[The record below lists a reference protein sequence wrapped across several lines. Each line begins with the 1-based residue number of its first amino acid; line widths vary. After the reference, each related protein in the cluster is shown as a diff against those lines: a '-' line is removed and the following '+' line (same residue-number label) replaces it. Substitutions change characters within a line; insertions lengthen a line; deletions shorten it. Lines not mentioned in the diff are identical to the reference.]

1 MNRKTSRLTL
11 VAVSLVCVLILAACN
26 CAPTLRYITISPA
39 TSTIGAG
46 TTEQLTATGYYSNGS
61 VFPNL
66 SASWTSSNA
75 AVATDGG
82 TSGLVS
88 GVATGTATITATAIG
103 ITSSTATVTVA
114 PITSIAITP
123 VNPTIQST
131 ATQQFDAVGTY
142 TGGTEDVTAF
152 VTWSSS
158 STGVATFSTTTA
170 GLANA
175 VAAGSTTVTATLGS
189 VSASTTL
196 TVTNAVSLVV
206 APASATIAV
215 GNSTAFT
222 VQEQWADMSLHPV
235 VGTVTWSSSAPTQAN
250 VVQYGTA
257 GGALAAGFS
266 AGAPTITANEGG
278 ATGTAT
284 LNVTL
289 GTIHYAYV
297 ANIIDLTVSTY
308 TVTPTTAPYLTADG
322 PAYNYPGA
330 NPVQTFMNPNG
341 NQMYV
346 INQTSYVYVYNVA
359 AGLPTYSGQP
369 AVLAGQGNSNYGIV
383 DPYGRFLYVLDSGS
397 GSGTNPNG
405 TIYGFTINQ
414 TTGALTPIG
423 AVTAYTTNVNNPI
436 DVVID
441 PTGSYMY
448 VTNAFDSTGTP
459 TGAGTV
465 AEYSIDPTTGNLTPL
480 STPTIPTG
488 NVPEFEAMDPTGTYL
503 FVANDGDGTFSSYT
517 LGTGGVLTQ
526 TTNATTVTGA
536 QSVLNLVVSPNGS
549 YIYVLDAGNPT
560 ATPPASTTGQVYGFA
575 LASGVPSST
584 PISGTPVATG
594 VAPTGIAIDDSG
606 SLLAVD
612 NSNLGNTPGTISLF
626 TIGASGGLTAQTA
639 VNAGTSPQF
648 VNFFNLP

>member
-1 MNRKTSRLTL
+1 MRWLL

-46 TTEQLTATGYYSNGS
+46 TTEQLTATGYYSNGA
-61 VFPNL
+61 VTPNI
-66 SASWTSSNA
+66 SASWTTSNA
-75 AVATDGG
+75 AVATVDG

-114 PITSIAITP
+114 PIASITITP

-131 ATQQFDAVGTY
+131 GTQQFDAVGNY
-142 TGGTEDVTAF
+142 SGGTTDVTAF
-152 VTWSSS
+152 VTWTSSN
-158 STGVATFSTTTA
+158 TGIATFSTSTA

-206 APASATIAV
+206 TPTPATIAV
-215 GNSTAFT
+215 GDSAALT

-278 ATGTAT
+278 AMGMAT
-284 LNVTL
+284 LTVTL
-289 GTIHYAYV
+289 GTKHYGYV
-297 ANIIDLTVSTY
+297 ANVGDQNVSAYTLT
-308 TVTPTTAPYLTADG
+308 PATAPYLTPNG
-322 PAYNYPGA
+322 PAYGSAGILPTF
-330 NPVQTFMNPNG
+330 TFMNPNG
-341 NQMYV
+341 QQMYV
-346 INQTSYVYVYNVA
+346 IDQNSNVWVYNIA
-359 AGLPTYSGQP
+359 AGVPTNSGQSP
-369 AVLAGQGNSNYGIV
+369 VLAGQGDSNVGVV
-383 DPYGRFLYVLDSGS
+383 DPYGRFVYVIDSGVP
-397 GSGTNPNG
+397 SGTTPPLPPNVNG

-423 AVTAYTTNVNNPI
+423 AVTAYTTNLGGPAGI
-436 DVVID
+436 VID
-441 PTGSYMY
+441 PTGTYMY
-448 VTNAFDSTGTP
+448 VSNTYTN
-459 TGAGTV
+459 TV
-465 AEYSIDPTTGNLTPL
+465 SAYSIDPTTGNLTPL
-480 STPTIPTG
+480 STPTIATG
-488 NVPEFEAMDPTGTYL
+488 NSPVFEAMDPTGTYL

-526 TTNATTVTGA
+526 TVTPATSVTGA

-549 YIYVLDAGNPT
+549 YIYVLDAGNPVG
-560 ATPPASTTGQVYGFA
+560 TPPASTAGQVYGFT

-584 PISGTPVATG
+584 PITGTPLPVG

-612 NSNLGNTPGTISLF
+612 NTNLAASPGTISLF
-626 TIGASGGLTAQTA
+626 TIGAGGALTAQPA
-639 VNAGTSPQF
+639 VDAGNNPQF